1 MPAFSASASRGM
13 AATEF
18 ILVSLPLLLAGL
30 GAFEAAHWNL
40 TRQAASLALL
50 EAARAGSVSHADPA
64 AIEDAFRKALQPL
77 GNPSRG
83 LPQGQAPWRIDILS
97 PRAAHFTDFPGP
109 SLDGLRSIPHAYQDL
124 QHQRALASGQP
135 GGRGSASGDTIFRAN
150 TLSLRLDYLHVPL
163 VPGMQSLLRQLGA
176 ALPDAGFAAQAMRRA
191 GTLPIRQTVSV
202 TMQSSPRDWQHGG
215 YITPA
220 TRLPAGRPGMPAEG
234 VAGSPSCSGIWC
246 DAPWAGRSWQPGPG
260 ATLRAALP
268 AMPVESV
275 PTSPAPL
282 SWDDTGQACQA
293 ALCCATSPG

>member
-1 MPAFSASASRGM
+1 MPALLASPSRGM

-50 EAARAGSVSHADPA
+50 EAARAGSVSQADPA

-77 GNPSRG
+77 GNPSQR

-109 SLDGLRSIPHAYQDL
+109 GRDGTRSIRHAYQDL
-124 QHQRALASGQP
+124 QHQRALASGRP
-135 GGRGSASGDTIFRAN
+135 GGRGSASGDTIFGAN
-150 TLSLRLDYLHVPL
+150 TLTLRLDYLHVPL
-163 VPGMQSLLRQLGA
+163 VPGMRSLLRQLGA

-202 TMQSSPRDWQHGG
+202 TMQSSPRDWRHGG
-215 YITPA
+215 HIIPA
-220 TRLPAGRPGMPAEG
+220 ARSPAGEPNLTADV
-234 VAGSPSCSGIWC
+234 VAGSPSCGGIWC
-246 DAPWAGRSWQPGPG
+246 DAPWAGRSRQPEPG
-260 ATLRAALP
+260 TALRPALP
-268 AMPVESV
+268 AVPVGSV
-275 PTSPAPL
+275 PARPAPL
-282 SWDDTGQACQA
+282 PWDDTGQACQA
-293 ALCCATSPG
+293 ALCCVASPG